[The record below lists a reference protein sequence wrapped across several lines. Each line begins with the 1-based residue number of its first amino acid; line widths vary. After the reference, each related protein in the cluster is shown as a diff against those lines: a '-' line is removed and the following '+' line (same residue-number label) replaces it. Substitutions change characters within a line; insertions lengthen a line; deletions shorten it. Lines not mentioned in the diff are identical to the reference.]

1 MPILNLIARVICF
14 FGLLIS
20 FAPAAENS
28 ESARAMLAFPGA
40 EGFGRHSLGGRGGK
54 VYFVTTLADYNPK
67 AKKNTPIEGSL
78 RHGLSLAGPRTI
90 VFRTSGVIEL
100 LAPLKIAEPRVT
112 IAGQTAPGDGICI
125 TNFGTQIEAD
135 DVVVRHVRFRPG
147 DSVGKEMDALAV
159 YQCRHV
165 ILDHCSAS
173 WSIDET
179 LSVTGEGCGDVTVQW
194 CFITE
199 SLDQSVHAKGTHG
212 YGSLIRTD
220 GGVTYHH
227 NLYAHHRTRC
237 PRPGTYGKPPGLL
250 LDFRNNVVYDW
261 ISPAGYSAEDPA
273 RINYVGNYLKP
284 GPSTTDRVYMFDIG
298 GAATQMFAAGNKL
311 DYAKL
316 RGPDDWDW
324 IEHAE
329 RASKLSEALASAPV
343 TTDSAEQARDRV
355 LAGGGATRPRRDA
368 IDLRIVGEV
377 RSGGGKVINSP
388 KDVGGLPSFTAT
400 EVPADADSDGLPDAW
415 EAEHGLN
422 ASDAADQAL
431 DADGDGYTNLEEWL
445 NATDPR
451 RAEAA
456 NGS

>member
-1 MPILNLIARVICF
+1 
-14 FGLLIS
+14 
-20 FAPAAENS
+20 
-28 ESARAMLAFPGA
+28 ML
-40 EGFGRHSLGGRGGK
+40 
-54 VYFVTTLADYNPK
+54 
-67 AKKNTPIEGSL
+67 
-78 RHGLSLAGPRTI
+78 
-90 VFRTSGVIEL
+90 
-100 LAPLKIAEPRVT
+100 T
-112 IAGQTAPGDGICI
+112 IAGQTAPGDGICL
-125 TNFGTQIEAD
+125 TNYGTQIEAD
-135 DVVVRHVRFRPG
+135 DVIVRHVRFRPG

-159 YQCRHV
+159 YQCRNV

-250 LDFRNNVVYDW
+250 LDFRNNVIYDW

-284 GPSTTDRVYMFDIG
+284 GPSTTERAYMFNIG
-298 GAATQMFAAGNKL
+298 GAATQIFAAGNKL

-316 RGPDDWDW
+316 RGPTDWDW

-329 RASKLSEALASAPV
+329 PVNKFAASLPAPR
-343 TTDSAEQARDRV
+343 TRPRRPMGARSRV
-355 LAGGGATRPRRDA
+355 GGGGATRPRRDA
-368 IDLRIVGEV
+368 IDLRIVDDV
-377 RSGGGKVINSP
+377 QSGGGHVINSP
-388 KDVGGLPSFTAT
+388 NDVGGLPAFAT
-400 EVPADADSDGLPDAW
+400 KPPVDADSDGLPDAW
-415 EAEHGLN
+415 EASMDSTPPTLPTK
-422 ASDAADQAL
+422 QL
-431 DADGDGYTNLEEWL
+431 MPTPT
-445 NATDPR
+445 ATR
-451 RAEAA
+451 TSKS
-456 NGS
+456 GSMELTRK